1 MNENQLM
8 SYPLQHIISIVES
21 RHTETSQIFYYG
33 FTEWAT
39 SQTPALSTGWDWEF
53 IEQNGITSIKRIGLP
68 RSNIMIV
75 DLSGK
80 DIGYDVTETLIEK
93 RIDTLFWE
101 PFIYAQINTS
111 LTKSSL
117 SQTFS

>member
-1 MNENQLM
+1 
-8 SYPLQHIISIVES
+8 
-21 RHTETSQIFYYG
+21 
-33 FTEWAT
+33 
-39 SQTPALSTGWDWEF
+39 
-53 IEQNGITSIKRIGLP
+53 
-68 RSNIMIV
+68 MIV

-80 DIGYDVTETLIEK
+80 DIGYDVTEILIEK

-117 SQTFS
+117 RQTFS